1 MTRPIPQDVE
11 AFLAKLNAPNRLKMH
26 LLIVHDVAATLA
38 DAFQQAWSTLP
49 LDKDLVR
56 FGAATHDIGK
66 VLHQNELYG
75 PGSRHEEDGPNLL
88 MEYGYTPEQ
97 SRFARTHGSW
107 RTEPDLTV
115 EDLLV
120 ALADTCWKGQRESE
134 LETMIAEMIS
144 HQIGLESWEVFLTLD
159 DVLNEVTGRAEERLA
174 LQGGDGWNF

>member
-1 MTRPIPQDVE
+1 MIRPLPQDVE
-11 AFLAKLNAPNRLKMH
+11 ELLTKLNAPKRLKMH

-38 DAFQQAWSTLP
+38 DAFQQAWATLP

-75 PGSRHEEDGPNLL
+75 HGSHHEESGPTLL
-88 MEYGYTPEQ
+88 MDYGYTPDQ

-120 ALADTCWKGQRESE
+120 ALADSCWKGQRESE
-134 LETMIAEMIS
+134 LETMIAAMIS
-144 HQIGLESWEVFLTLD
+144 HQLGVESWEVFLTLD
-159 DVLNEVTGRAEERLA
+159 DVLDEVTGRAEERLA
-174 LQGGDGWNF
+174 LQAGEG

>member
-1 MTRPIPQDVE
+1 MPIPLPQDVE
-11 AFLAKLNAPNRLKMH
+11 ELLTKLNAPKRLTMH

-38 DAFQQAWSTLP
+38 DAFQQAWATLP

-75 PGSRHEEDGPNLL
+75 HGSRHEEDGSNLL
-88 MEYGYTPEQ
+88 MDYGYTPEQ

-107 RTEPDLTV
+107 RTEPGLTV

-134 LETMIAEMIS
+134 LETMIAAMIS
-144 HQIGLESWEVFLTLD
+144 HQLGVESWKIFMELD
-159 DVLNEVTGRAEERLA
+159 DVLNEITSKAEERLA
-174 LQGGDGWNF
+174 LQAGEE

>member
-1 MTRPIPQDVE
+1 MIRPLPQDVE
-11 AFLAKLNAPNRLKMH
+11 ELLTKLNAPKRLKMH

-38 DAFQQAWSTLP
+38 DAFQQAWATLP

-75 PGSRHEEDGPNLL
+75 HGSRHEEDGPTLL
-88 MEYGYTPEQ
+88 MEYGYTTEQ

-107 RTEPDLTV
+107 RTEPGLTL

-120 ALADTCWKGQRESE
+120 ALADSCWKGQRESE
-134 LETMIAEMIS
+134 LETMIAAMIS
-144 HQIGLESWEVFLTLD
+144 HQLGVESWEVFLTLD
-159 DVLNEVTGRAEERLA
+159 DVLDEVTGRAEERLA
-174 LQGGDGWNF
+174 LQAGEG

>member
-1 MTRPIPQDVE
+1 MIRPLPQDVE
-11 AFLAKLNAPNRLKMH
+11 ELLAKLNAPKRLKMH
-26 LLIVHDVAATLA
+26 LLIVHDVATTLA
-38 DAFQQAWSTLP
+38 DAILRTWTILP

-75 PGSRHEEDGPNLL
+75 HGSRHEESGPTLL

-107 RTEPDLTV
+107 GTEPDLTV

-134 LETMIAEMIS
+134 LETMIATMIS
-144 HQIGLESWEVFLTLD
+144 QQLGLESWEVFLTLD
-159 DVLNEVTGRAEERLA
+159 DVLDEVTGRVEERLA
-174 LQGGDGWNF
+174 LQGGEG

>member
-1 MTRPIPQDVE
+1 MIRPLPQDVE
-11 AFLAKLNAPNRLKMH
+11 ELLTKLNAPKRLKMH

-38 DAFQQAWSTLP
+38 DAFQLAWATLQ

-66 VLHQNELYG
+66 VLHENELYSH
-75 PGSRHEEDGPNLL
+75 GSRHEEDGPNLL

-107 RTEPDLTV
+107 STESDLTL
-115 EDLLV
+115 EDVLV

-134 LETMIAEMIS
+134 LETMIAAMIS
-144 HQIGLESWEVFLTLD
+144 HQLGVESWEVFIGLD
-159 DVLNEVTGRAEERLA
+159 DVLDEVASRGEERLG
-174 LQGGDGWNF
+174 LQGGEG

>member
-1 MTRPIPQDVE
+1 MIRPLPQDVE
-11 AFLAKLNAPNRLKMH
+11 ELLTKLNAPKRLKMH

-38 DAFQQAWSTLP
+38 DAFQQAWATLP

-75 PGSRHEEDGPNLL
+75 HGSRHEEDGPTLL
-88 MEYGYTPEQ
+88 MEYGYTTEQ

-107 RTEPDLTV
+107 RTEPGLTL

-134 LETMIAEMIS
+134 LETMIATMIS
-144 HQIGLESWEVFLTLD
+144 QQIGVESWEVFLALD
-159 DVLNEVTGRAEERLA
+159 DVLDEVTSRAEERLA
-174 LQGGDGWNF
+174 LQGGEG